1 MIAPKWGA
9 IMTNLYQH
17 RWRTALAF
25 FSLLACA
32 VVGSQSAQAQ
42 TFTTLHNFTDG
53 VDGGKPDTGV
63 IQDES
68 GNLYGT
74 AMRGGSG
81 YGVVFEV
88 NTAETETV
96 LYTFTGGADGSVP
109 NPVLRDSKGNLYG
122 TTFWGGA
129 YCYCGVVFKLDTA
142 GNETVLHSFGNSS
155 DGANPAQGLVMDK
168 AGSLYGTNL
177 GAPPDYGQIFKL
189 DSTGNYTILHHFAG
203 GPVDGAYPEY
213 GHLTMDKAGNLY
225 GLASEGGSTGNGV
238 LYELS
243 KKGTFTILHSFAG
256 GKSDGCS
263 PLGTVAMDKSGN
275 FYGTTRA
282 CGSHNYGTVWR
293 VSRSGKETIL
303 HSFAGYPSD
312 GRYPYGGVA
321 RDLKGNLYGLTI
333 TGGAHHYG
341 TVYELSAKGKLTL
354 LHSFSDSDGAGLI
367 GEIFRGAEGMLFGT
381 TVGGGTGGNCYQ
393 GCGTVWKYVP

>member
-1 MIAPKWGA
+1 
-9 IMTNLYQH
+9 
-17 RWRTALAF
+17 
-25 FSLLACA
+25 LLSCA

-42 TFTTLHNFTDG
+42 TFTTLHNFADG
-53 VDGGKPDTGV
+53 ADGGKSTAGV
-63 IQDES
+63 IEDKS
-68 GNLYGT
+68 GKLYGT
-74 AMRGGSG
+74 TLHGGFG

-88 NTAETETV
+88 NTAGTETV

-155 DGANPAQGLVMDK
+155 DGAYPLQGLVMDK

-189 DSTGNYTILHHFAG
+189 DSADNYTILHHFVG
-203 GPVDGAYPEY
+203 GASDGAYPDY

-225 GLASEGGSTGNGV
+225 GLASAGGMTGKGV

-256 GKSDGCS
+256 GKSDGCT
-263 PLGTVAMDKSGN
+263 PVGTVAMDKAEN
-275 FYGTTRA
+275 FYGTTNG

-303 HSFAGYPSD
+303 HSFSGRD
-312 GRYPYGGVA
+312 GCKPYGGVA
-321 RDLKGNLYGLTI
+321 WDSKGNLYGGTAGCG
-333 TGGAHHYG
+333 TYG
-341 TVYELSAKGKLTL
+341 TVYELSAKGKLIV
-354 LHSFSDSDGAGLI
+354 LHRFSGSDGASPL
-367 GEIFRGAEGMLFGT
+367 GEILRGAEGTLFGT
-381 TVGGGTGGNCYQ
+381 TVGGGTYGY
-393 GCGTVWKYVP
+393 GTVWKYVP